1 MQSICP
7 PSHIISVISI
17 SGKAYLIALEM
28 TSTQDYKKSLGYY
41 KHVSLFWTD
50 LLSLMSS
57 RSQSLTATGPL
68 RKLGVNAKK
77 ISAEMIEINEQLVEF
92 NKRLAE
98 YYKELADT
106 WNEAQKQFNKKV
118 PEIPTDAEHVDS
130 SKRIWIDIFE
140 NYFTKLFDS
149 PEFAENFGKLVSSEL
164 ELANHWKNVTSLM
177 LETFNMPTKKEIDE
191 IYKELHSLRKRT
203 AKLEKIAS
211 GRVAGNGK

>member
-1 MQSICP
+1 
-7 PSHIISVISI
+7 V
-17 SGKAYLIALEM
+17 KEYLITLDM
-28 TSTQDYKKSLGYY
+28 TSTEDYKKTLGYY

-57 RSQSLTATGPL
+57 RPQSLTATGPL

-92 NKRLAE
+92 NHRLAE
-98 YYKELADT
+98 YYKQLTYT
-106 WNEAQKQFNKKV
+106 WNEAQQQYSKKV

-140 NYFTKLFDS
+140 NYFTRLFDS

-164 ELANHWKNVTSLM
+164 DLANHWKNVTSLM
-177 LETFNMPTKKEIDE
+177 LESANLPTKKEIDE
-191 IYKELHSLRKRT
+191 IYKELHSLRKRVG
-203 AKLEKIAS
+203 KLEKIAPS
-211 GRVAGNGK
+211 GGPRNGK